1 MKAEYINPFV
11 SGAFHVLK
19 TLLEVEPVKGKLDVR
34 PNIFTSQQCNV
45 IMGVTGRVEGQ
56 VIYGMNL
63 ITADRIAS
71 HMLGQ
76 QIRTFDHL
84 AASAIAELGNMIT
97 GNASGFLAEA
107 GYECVITPPSIIRG
121 TNVKISTLCIPAIV
135 VPIDT
140 PLGKIE
146 ITVSLHAR

>member
-1 MKAEYINPFV
+1 MKAEYVNPFV
-11 SGAFHVLK
+11 RGAFHVLK
-19 TLLEVEPVKGKLDVR
+19 SLFEVEPTKGKLDVR

-63 ITADRIAS
+63 ITADKIAS
-71 HMLGQ
+71 QMLGQ

-97 GNASGFLAEA
+97 GNASAHLAEA

-135 VPIDT
+135 VPIEM

-146 ITVSLHAR
+146 ITVSLHEH

>member
-11 SGAFHVLK
+11 AGAFHVIKAVLD
-19 TLLEVEPVKGKLDVR
+19 VEPVKGKLDVR

-45 IMGVTGRVEGQ
+45 IMGVTGKIEGQ

-97 GNASGFLAEA
+97 GNASTYLAKA
-107 GYECVITPPSIIRG
+107 GYECDITPPSIIRG

-135 VPIDT
+135 VPLDT
-140 PLGKIE
+140 RFGKIE
-146 ITVSLHAR
+146 ITASLNAR